1 MMLFPTELILA
12 IFLLASAVAVAR
24 VRDLFA
30 AAMLQSIFSLLSA
43 GMLLLMEAV
52 DVSFTEA
59 AVGAGFST
67 VLILGT
73 LRLTDSTEKPS
84 VQHRL
89 IGKLAVLGTGAL
101 LVYGTLDMP
110 HYGDPNAP
118 IHHHVAPDYIEGSRD
133 LLDVP
138 NVVTSVLGSYR
149 SIDTFG
155 EVTVVLTAAVGVA
168 LLLGGARSR
177 HPRASAPDVG
187 GQP

>member
-1 MMLFPTELILA
+1 MAFPTEVFLA
-12 IFLLASAVAVAR
+12 IFLIATAVAVAR

-30 AAMLQSIFSLLSA
+30 AAMLQGIFSLLSA

-73 LRLTDSTEKPS
+73 LKLTDSTEKSS
-84 VQHRL
+84 VHHRFV
-89 IGKLAVLGTGAL
+89 GKLAVLGVGAL

-133 LLDVP
+133 LMEVP
-138 NVVTSVLGSYR
+138 NVVTSVLASYR

-168 LLLGGARSR
+168 LLMGGDRTRRRGDRARHRNVES
-177 HPRASAPDVG
+177 
-187 GQP
+187 